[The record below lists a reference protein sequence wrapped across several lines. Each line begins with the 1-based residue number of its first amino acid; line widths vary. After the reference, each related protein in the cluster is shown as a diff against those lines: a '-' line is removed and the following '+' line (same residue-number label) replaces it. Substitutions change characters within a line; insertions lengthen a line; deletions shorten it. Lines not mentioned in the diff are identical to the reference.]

1 MPASFLEF
9 YEKSPQ
15 SFKKLIK
22 KLINFSIP
30 NVMQSESKILE
41 VSYLLNLKLKA
52 LCTVTKLINL
62 FYVHCYYQKE
72 VAVAVIMLMIRQ
84 VF

>member
-1 MPASFLEF
+1 
-9 YEKSPQ
+9 
-15 SFKKLIK
+15 
-22 KLINFSIP
+22 
-30 NVMQSESKILE
+30 MQSESKILE